1 MPRHTT
7 MKKRRVN
14 KSGSKTGKRVL
25 GKAKRGK
32 ALSNRV
38 ARTRKYRRGRGRGRK
53 SSTVKRVH
61 IKGGAE
67 EGKKGFLKRLGSTIR
82 QSASK
87 AKGVMVSPLTT
98 GNDASA
104 SRRLLE
110 AIAYRVG
117 FEDGQIKKILRK
129 KKLSPEELNELGQI
143 KGKCG
148 KLTDAPGN
156 KK

>member
-7 MKKRRVN
+7 MKKRGA
-14 KSGSKTGKRVL
+14 KSGKRVS
-25 GKAKRGK
+25 GKARRGK
-32 ALSNRV
+32 TVSKRV
-38 ARTRKYRRGRGRGRK
+38 AVTRKRGRGRGRK
-53 SSTVKRVH
+53 SSNVKRVH

-67 EGKKGFLKRLGSTIR
+67 EQEKKNLFKRLGSKMGKA
-82 QSASK
+82 ASK
-87 AKGVMVSPLTT
+87 TKGVLASPLTT

-117 FEDGQIKKILRK
+117 FEDEQIKNIVNK
-129 KKLSPEELNELGQI
+129 KKLLPEELNELGQI

-148 KLTDAPGN
+148 DLTDAPGN
-156 KK
+156 KE